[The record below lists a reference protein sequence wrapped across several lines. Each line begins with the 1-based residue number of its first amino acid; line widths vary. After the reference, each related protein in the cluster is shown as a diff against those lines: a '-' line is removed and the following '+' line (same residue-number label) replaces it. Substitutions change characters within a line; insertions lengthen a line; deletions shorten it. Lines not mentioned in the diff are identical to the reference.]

1 VRHLARA
8 RSDDPQK
15 QEVPKLSAKARNLSK
30 SQGVSL
36 MEIIAM
42 LTILGIAIVA
52 MFSTVTGG
60 IFFAKD
66 SENRIKA
73 INLARE

>member
-1 VRHLARA
+1 MAMMA
-8 RSDDPQK
+8 I
-15 QEVPKLSAKARNLSK
+15 LS
-30 SQGVSL
+30 
-36 MEIIAM
+36 
-42 LTILGIAIVA
+42 IAIAA

-73 INLARE
+73 INLAREGIE

>member
-1 VRHLARA
+1 LSDKGVRGF
-8 RSDDPQK
+8 SG
-15 QEVPKLSAKARNLSK
+15 SS
-30 SQGVSL
+30 GVSL